1 MASNQTTKGILI
13 ALVGA
18 LLITPDTLFM
28 RLSSMDAWTM
38 LFWRGIQ
45 MGIVLISITF
55 CIEEYRKNFDLI
67 FSKTGIYIILTQAI
81 GSIFFTFGIATS
93 SVALILLCIAT
104 SPLFASFFSYF
115 LLKEKVKKSTI
126 FASLFVIIGIT
137 ISVLDVP
144 NAKNSPEGNYIYGL
158 ICGLIT
164 ASTLGINFV
173 LLRSKPKI
181 PAIGA
186 TGFGAL
192 LTGLFAALFIQ
203 KANVFS
209 GDLLAISISGL
220 IILPLSFSA
229 LTYATR
235 YTIAAN
241 VSLLMLLETILGP
254 AWVWFIIN
262 ETPTFQMIAGGLIVI
277 FTLLIYFIYNK
288 NKINMSYQT

>member
-1 MASNQTTKGILI
+1 METNQTNKGIFI
-13 ALVGA
+13 AFIGA

-45 MGIVLISITF
+45 MGIVLIFITL
-55 CIEEYRKNFDLI
+55 CIKAYRKKFNLI
-67 FSKTGIYIILTQAI
+67 FTKTGIYIILTQAI

-115 LLKEKVKKSTI
+115 LLKEKVKQSTI
-126 FASLFVIIGIT
+126 FASLFVIVGIT

-144 NAKNSPEGNYIYGL
+144 NAKNSPDGNYIFGL

-164 ASTLGINFV
+164 AATLGINFV
-173 LLRSKPKI
+173 LLRSKPMI

-192 LTGLFAALFIQ
+192 LTGLFGALFIQ
-203 KANVFS
+203 KVNFFS
-209 GDLLAISISGL
+209 GDLLAISVSGL

-254 AWVWFIIN
+254 VWVWFIID
-262 ETPTFQMIAGGLIVI
+262 EAPTLQMIVGGLIVI
-277 FTLLIYFIYNK
+277 FTLLIYFLYNK
-288 NKINMSYQT
+288 NKTKLSLQT